1 MDYSL
6 HLLTT
11 RAQCDAVLA
20 YATAKLGL
28 LTYHDAQTGR
38 RTGNLTTSATN
49 DTSELASLNAY
60 ITAMTPVI
68 PTLLAGKNRD
78 KQVNELRTST
88 DRRDTL
94 LARQGQQGP
103 EVLLEAEAESGLV
116 DIQVPFIEDFIA
128 KVTAHRATLT
138 S

>member
-1 MDYSL
+1 M
-6 HLLTT
+6 
-11 RAQCDAVLA
+11 LA
-20 YATAKLGL
+20 YAKAKLEL

-49 DTSELASLNAY
+49 DTAELLSLNAF
-60 ITAMTPVI
+60 ITAMTPVV
-68 PTLLAGKNRD
+68 PTLLPGKNRD

-94 LARQGQQGP
+94 LARQGQVGP
-103 EVLLEAEAESGLV
+103 EVLIEAEAESGLV
-116 DIQVPFIEDFIA
+116 DIQVPFIENLITQI
-128 KVTAHRATLT
+128 TAHRATLT